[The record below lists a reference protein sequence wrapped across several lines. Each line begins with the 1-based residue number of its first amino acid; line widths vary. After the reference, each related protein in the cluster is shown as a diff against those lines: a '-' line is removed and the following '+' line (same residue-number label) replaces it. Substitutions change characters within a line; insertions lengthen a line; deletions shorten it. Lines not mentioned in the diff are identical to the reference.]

1 MGTSEK
7 IYNTSKEYIY
17 ALKFPQQDVI
27 SDNNSKKIRLFC
39 LERAMRLGNLLKNKV
54 TIYFKDSQE
63 KLIRIKTTVWGV
75 TQKDVILKKGI
86 TIPLHRVV
94 SIDD

>member
-1 MGTSEK
+1 
-7 IYNTSKEYIY
+7 
-17 ALKFPQQDVI
+17 
-27 SDNNSKKIRLFC
+27 
-39 LERAMRLGNLLKNKV
+39 MRLGNLLKNKV

-75 TQKDVILKKGI
+75 TQKDVILKKGS
-86 TIPLHRVV
+86 TIPLHRIV

>member
-1 MGTSEK
+1 MSTTEK
-7 IYNTSKEYIY
+7 VHDTSKEYLY
-17 ALKFPQQDVI
+17 ALRFPQEDVMTDK
-27 SDNNSKKIRLFC
+27 SSKSVRLFC
-39 LERAMRLGNLLKNKV
+39 VKRAMRLGNLLKNKV

-75 TQKDVILKKGI
+75 TQKDVILKKGS
-86 TIPLHRVV
+86 TIPLHRIV